1 MEIHRW
7 WNSDPE
13 QRYWLE
19 ITDRETL
26 GENLHAPQLDHSG
39 SETWSY
45 SLVLETRPG
54 DIVYH
59 WWKHP
64 DTTHAIVG
72 YSTVAGPMTESTI
85 VWKAHGSAARF
96 EQATPRPSWLIPLTN
111 YQELPRPI
119 TLDQLRHREPELHE
133 IRTSLETRY
142 GIPTYFPWVF
152 GSAQP
157 LRTAQAYLTKLP
169 ALAVELLT
177 GKALTAQAGVGDL
190 GNEPDP
196 STGRQTD
203 PKVRKAIEQYAV
215 NKATQYLTDLGY
227 RVDDVGSRRSYD
239 LHATC
244 NTTTVHVEVK
254 GTSGTATAVNLTKNE
269 VQVARTADTTLL
281 YVVDKVFW
289 TPRDDEI
296 EVSGGRERNWWNWR
310 AEEDRLTATD
320 YRYELPPEG
329 EDNPPD
335 IDRPTPPPNSP
346 TGPASLNPGLIESR
360 SAPGRKAN

>member
-7 WNSDPE
+7 WHDDPE

-26 GENLHAPQLDHSG
+26 GENLHAPQLDHRG
-39 SETWSY
+39 TKTWSY

-96 EQATPRPSWLIPLTN
+96 EQATPRPSWLIPLSN
-111 YQELPRPI
+111 YQELPHPI
-119 TLDQLRHREPELHE
+119 TLDQLRQREPELHT

-142 GIPTYFPWVF
+142 KKPTYFPWVF
-152 GSAQP
+152 GATQP

-169 ALAVELLT
+169 AAAVELLT
-177 GKALTAQAGVGDL
+177 GNTPTAQAGAGDL

-203 PKVRKAIEQYAV
+203 PKVRRAIEQYAV
-215 NKATQYLTDLGY
+215 NKATQYLTKRDY
-227 RVDDVGSRRSYD
+227 SVDDVGSHRSYD
-239 LHATC
+239 LHATR

-269 VQVARTADTTLL
+269 VQVARTADISLL

-296 EVSGGRERNWWNWR
+296 EVSGGRERHWWNWR
-310 AEEDRLTATD
+310 AEEELLTATE
-320 YRYELPPEG
+320 YRYELPPE
-329 EDNPPD
+329 DNDDPTDPKQTPKPSNTLGND
-335 IDRPTPPPNSP
+335 PRLFRSSSAPTPSD
-346 TGPASLNPGLIESR
+346 R
-360 SAPGRKAN
+360 C